1 MYCPATSGRVW
12 ARRWLRPLQNGMPPD
27 ATQVSLGSASIEPL
41 HALLE
46 NAAWDGFTRTMRDTA
61 AQLKNRAIWNIN
73 STAHGGGVAEMLA
86 WQIPYE
92 RGVGMDVRWL
102 VIQGGTPFFT
112 FTKRLH
118 ALLHGIA
125 ADGSMINDAERKEYA
140 QTLAGNAEAVAREIQ
155 PRDIVILH
163 DPQTAGLAPYFVR
176 HGCRVI
182 WRCHTGVDQPNEV
195 AKGAWR
201 FLLPHVAAA
210 HATVFSRRAYVW
222 EGLDQ
227 QRVDIIPPAIDA
239 FAPKNEELNG
249 ETVAA
254 VLRIT
259 GILADGPAGQPRLK
273 VGAIAVERTTDLF
286 PAARLPEDARL
297 TVQVSRW
304 DRLKDPLGVMEGFAQ
319 FVAPRVDSHLILAGP
334 GVSTLA
340 DDPEE
345 AEVLREVEDRWHH
358 LAPAARDRV
367 HLARLPMDDAQE
379 NAIIVN
385 ALQRRAQG
393 VVQKSLGEGFGLT
406 GAEAMWK
413 GRPVVAS
420 RVGGIQDQIEHDKSG
435 LLIDDPHDLDGF
447 GAAVVSL
454 ISDPAVADRLGAEA
468 KRRVQ
473 RQFLAP
479 RLLMQQANLI
489 GRLLQSAK

>member
-1 MYCPATSGRVW
+1 MPRELARVPAR
-12 ARRWLRPLQNGMPPD
+12 
-27 ATQVSLGSASIEPL
+27 SASIEPL
-41 HALLE
+41 HTLLE
-46 NAAWDGFTRTMRDTA
+46 DAAWDVFIRTMRDTA
-61 AQLKNRAIWNIN
+61 TQLKNRTIWNIN
-73 STAHGGGVAEMLA
+73 STVRGGGVAEMLA

-92 RGVGMDVRWL
+92 RGAGMDVRWL

-118 ALLHGIA
+118 ALLHGVA

-182 WRCHTGVDQPNEV
+182 WRCHIGVDQPNEV

-259 GILADGPAGQPRLK
+259 GILADGAAGQPRVK

-334 GVSTLA
+334 GASTVA

-345 AEVLREVEDRWHH
+345 AGVLREVEDRWHH
-358 LAPAARDRV
+358 LPPAARDRV
-367 HLARLPMDDAQE
+367 HLARLPMDDPQE

-385 ALQRRAQG
+385 ALQRRAQV

-406 GAEAMWK
+406 VAEAMWK

>member
-1 MYCPATSGRVW
+1 MPRELARVPAR
-12 ARRWLRPLQNGMPPD
+12 
-27 ATQVSLGSASIEPL
+27 SASIEPL
-41 HALLE
+41 HTLLE
-46 NAAWDGFTRTMRDTA
+46 DAAWDVFVRTMRDTA
-61 AQLKNRAIWNIN
+61 TQLKNRTIWNIN
-73 STAHGGGVAEMLA
+73 STVRGGGVAEMLA

-92 RGVGMDVRWL
+92 RGAGMDVRWL

-182 WRCHTGVDQPNEV
+182 WRCHIGVDQPNEV

-259 GILADGPAGQPRLK
+259 GILADGAAGQPRLK

-334 GVSTLA
+334 GASTVA

-345 AEVLREVEDRWHH
+345 AGVLREVEDRWHH
-358 LAPAARDRV
+358 LPPAARDRV
-367 HLARLPMDDAQE
+367 HLARLPMDDPQE

-385 ALQRRAQG
+385 ALQRRAQV

-406 GAEAMWK
+406 VAEAMWK
-413 GRPVVAS
+413 VRPVVAS

>member
-1 MYCPATSGRVW
+1 MPRELARVPAR
-12 ARRWLRPLQNGMPPD
+12 
-27 ATQVSLGSASIEPL
+27 SASIEPL
-41 HALLE
+41 HTLLE
-46 NAAWDGFTRTMRDTA
+46 DAAWDVFIRTMRDTA
-61 AQLKNRAIWNIN
+61 TQLKNRTIWNIN
-73 STAHGGGVAEMLA
+73 STVRGGGVAEMLA

-92 RGVGMDVRWL
+92 RGAGMDVRWL

-118 ALLHGIA
+118 ALLHGVA
-125 ADGSMINDAERKEYA
+125 ANGSMINDAERKEYEE
-140 QTLAGNAEAVAREIQ
+140 TLAGNAEAAAREIQ

-163 DPQTAGLAPYFVR
+163 DPQTAGLVPYFVR

-182 WRCHTGVDQPNEV
+182 WRCHIGVDQPNEV

-259 GILADGPAGQPRLK
+259 GILADGAAGQPRLK

-334 GVSTLA
+334 GVSTVA

-345 AEVLREVEDRWHH
+345 AEVLHEVEDRWHH
-358 LAPAARDRV
+358 LPPAARDRV
-367 HLARLPMDDAQE
+367 HLARLPMDDPQE

-385 ALQRRAQG
+385 ALQRRAQV

-406 GAEAMWK
+406 VAEAMWK

-420 RVGGIQDQIEHDKSG
+420 RVGGIQDQIEHGKSG
-435 LLIDDPHDLDGF
+435 LLIDDPHDLAAF
-447 GAAVVSL
+447 GAAVVSVL
-454 ISDPAVADRLGAEA
+454 SDPGTADRLGVEA

-479 RLLMQQANLI
+479 RQMMQQAQLV
-489 GRLLQSAK
+489 GRLLQHAT

>member
-1 MYCPATSGRVW
+1 
-12 ARRWLRPLQNGMPPD
+12 MPPEPS
-27 ATQVSLGSASIEPL
+27 TIPTGSASIEPFR
-41 HALLE
+41 ALLE
-46 NAAWDGFTRTMRDTA
+46 SGAWDVFSRTLRDTA
-61 AQLKNRAIWNIN
+61 AQLKNVTIWNIN
-73 STAHGGGVAEMLA
+73 STPRGGGVAEMLT

-92 RGVGMDVRWL
+92 RNVGMDVRWL

-118 ALLHGIA
+118 ALLHGVA
-125 ADGSMINDAERKEYA
+125 ADGSMINDAERTEYE
-140 QTLAGNAEAVAREIQ
+140 QTLGRNAEALAREIR
-155 PRDIVILH
+155 PGDVVILH
-163 DPQTAGLAPYFVR
+163 DPQTAALVPYFVR

-182 WRCHTGVDQPNEV
+182 WRCHIGVDQPNEV

-227 QRVDIIPPAIDA
+227 HRVEVIPPAIDA
-239 FAPKNEELNG
+239 FAHKNQELDDQ
-249 ETVAA
+249 TVAA
-254 VLRIT
+254 ILRTT
-259 GILADGPAGQPRLK
+259 GILTDGAAGQAQLK
-273 VGAIAVERTTDLF
+273 VGALNVERTTDLF
-286 PAARLPEDARL
+286 PGTRLPEDARL

-319 FVAPRVDSHLILAGP
+319 FVAPRFDSHLILAGP
-334 GVSTLA
+334 GASTVA

-345 AEVLREVEDRWHH
+345 AGVLREVEDRWHH
-358 LAPAARDRV
+358 LPPAARDRV
-367 HLARLPMDDAQE
+367 HLARLPMDDPQE

-385 ALQRRAQG
+385 ALQRRAHV

-406 GAEAMWK
+406 VAEAMWK

-420 RVGGIQDQIEHDKSG
+420 RVGGIQDQIERDKSG
-435 LLIDDPHDLDGF
+435 LLIDDPRDLAAF

-454 ISDPAVADRLGAEA
+454 FSDPALAERLGAEA

-479 RLLMQQANLI
+479 RLLMQQASLI
-489 GRLLQSAK
+489 GRLVQNVK

>member
-1 MYCPATSGRVW
+1 
-12 ARRWLRPLQNGMPPD
+12 MPPD

-61 AQLKNRAIWNIN
+61 AQLKNRTIWNIN
-73 STAHGGGVAEMLA
+73 STVRGGGVAEMLA

-92 RGVGMDVRWL
+92 RGAGMDVRWL

-182 WRCHTGVDQPNEV
+182 WRCHIGVDQPNEV

-259 GILADGPAGQPRLK
+259 GILADGAAGQPRLK

-334 GVSTLA
+334 GASTVA

-345 AEVLREVEDRWHH
+345 AGVLREVEDRWHH
-358 LAPAARDRV
+358 LPPAARDRV
-367 HLARLPMDDAQE
+367 HLARLPMDDPQE

-385 ALQRRAQG
+385 ALQRRAQV

-406 GAEAMWK
+406 VAEAMWK

-435 LLIDDPHDLDGF
+435 LLIDDPHDLDAF

>member
-1 MYCPATSGRVW
+1 MPRELARVPAR
-12 ARRWLRPLQNGMPPD
+12 
-27 ATQVSLGSASIEPL
+27 SASIEPL
-41 HALLE
+41 HTLLE
-46 NAAWDGFTRTMRDTA
+46 DAAWDVFIRTMRDTA
-61 AQLKNRAIWNIN
+61 TQLKNRTIWNIN
-73 STAHGGGVAEMLA
+73 STVRGGGVAEMLA

-92 RGVGMDVRWL
+92 RGAGMDVRWL

-182 WRCHTGVDQPNEV
+182 WRCHIGVDQPNEV

-259 GILADGPAGQPRLK
+259 GILADGAAGQPRLK

-334 GVSTLA
+334 GASTVA

-345 AEVLREVEDRWHH
+345 AGVLREVEDRWHH
-358 LAPAARDRV
+358 LPPAARDRV
-367 HLARLPMDDAQE
+367 HLARLPMDDPQE

-385 ALQRRAQG
+385 ALQRRAQV

-406 GAEAMWK
+406 VAEAMWK

-420 RVGGIQDQIEHDKSG
+420 RVGGIQDQIEHDKTG
-435 LLIDDPHDLDGF
+435 LLIDDPHDLDAF